1 MTLVPLLIVAM
12 LRNFSTSPAG
22 AKELRK
28 KASSFLSPPPLGENA
43 RRSGKAV
50 ENRVAISTED
60 APDALQQKRPTA
72 GHK

>member
-28 KASSFLSPPPLGENA
+28 KASSFLSPPPLGEKRGEA
-43 RRSGKAV
+43 GKWWK
-50 ENRVAISTED
+50 I
-60 APDALQQKRPTA
+60 
-72 GHK
+72 G

>member
-28 KASSFLSPPPLGENA
+28 KASSFLSPPLGENA
-43 RRSGKAV
+43 RGSGKAV
-50 ENRVAISTED
+50 ENRVAISNED